1 MGKKICHLTTVHPAF
16 DIRIFHKECKSL
28 LQAGYDVT
36 LIAQHGKDEIVD
48 GIRIKGLPTTRKRMK
63 RMLKLPWIAL
73 RKALEANADLYHF
86 HDPRLIAIGF
96 MLKVKGKKGNILHT

>member
-1 MGKKICHLTTVHPAF
+1 V
-16 DIRIFHKECKSL
+16 
-28 LQAGYDVT
+28 
-36 LIAQHGKDEIVD
+36 AQHGKDEIVD